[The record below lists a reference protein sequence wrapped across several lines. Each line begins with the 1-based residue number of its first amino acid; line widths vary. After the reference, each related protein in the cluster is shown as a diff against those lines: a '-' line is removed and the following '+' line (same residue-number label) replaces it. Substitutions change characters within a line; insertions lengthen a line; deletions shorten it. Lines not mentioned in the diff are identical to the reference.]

1 MRPDKRKNFSKQKGF
16 TLFEMVVTICAIV
29 FLYMVAAQRLS
40 ELPAAAERANFFGM
54 LQQIKT
60 AVNLEMISLMAD
72 GNMGAVQK
80 LESKNPMLLMLEP
93 PGSYRGEL
101 EEVTDYPIRRGSW
114 YFEASSNEL
123 VYVVGERSINDDF
136 VTIATIPVNFGQI
149 RFRLENVYRNE
160 AGYEASEIGVSAN
173 SGQGD
178 WQGII
183 LRPVHDYTWEVR
195 SEAPVKLENY

>member
-1 MRPDKRKNFSKQKGF
+1 M
-16 TLFEMVVTICAIV
+16 
-29 FLYMVAAQRLS
+29 
-40 ELPAAAERANFFGM
+40 
-54 LQQIKT
+54 
-60 AVNLEMISLMAD
+60 
-72 GNMGAVQK
+72 
-80 LESKNPMLLMLEP
+80 
-93 PGSYRGEL
+93 
-101 EEVTDYPIRRGSW
+101 
-114 YFEASSNEL
+114 
-123 VYVVGERSINDDF
+123 
-136 VTIATIPVNFGQI
+136 NFGQI